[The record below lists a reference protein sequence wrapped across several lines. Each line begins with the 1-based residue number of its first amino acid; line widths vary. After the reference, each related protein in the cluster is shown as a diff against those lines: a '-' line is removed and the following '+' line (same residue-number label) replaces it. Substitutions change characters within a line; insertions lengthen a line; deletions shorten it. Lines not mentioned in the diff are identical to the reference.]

1 MCKIIDFSSK
11 LIRESE
17 IYWNIRVDRTSNER
31 IGINRNSANE
41 EIMIYLT
48 VTSFEQI
55 QSMREKALIEL
66 KEQLLKNDVEYV

>member
-31 IGINRNSANE
+31 IGINRNPANE

-48 VTSFEQI
+48 VNSFEGI
-55 QSMREKALIEL
+55 QPMREKALIKL
-66 KEQLLKNDVEYV
+66 KKHLLKNEVEYV

>member
-31 IGINRNSANE
+31 IGINRNPANE

-48 VTSFEQI
+48 VNSTY
-55 QSMREKALIEL
+55 A
-66 KEQLLKNDVEYV
+66 

>member
-17 IYWNIRVDRTSNER
+17 IYWNIMIDRTSNER
-31 IGINRNSANE
+31 FSVKRNPANE
-41 EIMIYLT
+41 QVMIYL
-48 VTSFEQI
+48 VVNSFEGI
-55 QSMREKALIEL
+55 QPMREKALIEL